1 MQNMKNLLTFCLMVC
16 CVAVQAQLVTYP
28 EGLQTGMP
36 HNDDYTVRVRVPGGD
51 WKDLFEYN
59 VQVDMDRVQDASMV
73 QFDMGSPVEVMV
85 KKNNGMI
92 HEVDI
97 RPQARKVQYVQN
109 KNVITFTLDKP
120 QYLSVEFNGDRLHNL
135 HLFANPMETETYSEE
150 EKGVMYFGP
159 GVHRPKDLPNN
170 QIRIPGN
177 TTVYLA
183 PGAVVKAKL
192 LLDKV
197 ENVRIIGRGI
207 LDHPVRG
214 IEITDSK
221 NIVIDGIT
229 VVNPDHYT
237 VFGGGDIAGT
247 VDFIIHDDHDAFTF
261 CFRRR
266 SNANSFKKVHRTV
279 GRNGCG
285 RAHSADQNHRLVAL
299 SNKVQEVSGFFQC
312 IGTVGNHHSVNL
324 RISQQFVNALGKFQQ
339 GLGIHIVGRDLDD
352 LFTGNIGI
360 VFHCGNRFDQ
370 SLNA

>member
-1 MQNMKNLLTFCLMVC
+1 MRVDDVNARQSLELADVKFAVGCVTLCRLLVETNFVSAHITHGAEFRRL
-16 CVAVQAQLVTYP
+16 
-28 EGLQTGMP
+28 EGS
-36 HNDDYTVRVRVPGGD
+36 R
-51 WKDLFEYN
+51 
-59 VQVDMDRVQDASMV
+59 
-73 QFDMGSPVEVMV
+73 
-85 KKNNGMI
+85 
-92 HEVDI
+92 
-97 RPQARKVQYVQN
+97 
-109 KNVITFTLDKP
+109 
-120 QYLSVEFNGDRLHNL
+120 
-135 HLFANPMETETYSEE
+135 
-150 EKGVMYFGP
+150 
-159 GVHRPKDLPNN
+159 
-170 QIRIPGN
+170 
-177 TTVYLA
+177 
-183 PGAVVKAKL
+183 
-192 LLDKV
+192 
-197 ENVRIIGRGI
+197 IGRI
-207 LDHPVRG
+207 CL
-214 IEITDSK
+214 
-221 NIVIDGIT
+221 
-229 VVNPDHYT
+229 
-237 VFGGGDIAGT
+237 GDIAGT